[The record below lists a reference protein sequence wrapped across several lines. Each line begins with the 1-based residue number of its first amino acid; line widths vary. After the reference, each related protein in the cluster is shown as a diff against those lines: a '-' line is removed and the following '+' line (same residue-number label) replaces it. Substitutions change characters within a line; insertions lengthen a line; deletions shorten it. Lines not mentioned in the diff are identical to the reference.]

1 MAASLVSWLLAGV
14 LVVTCLAV
22 ARSAW
27 NLGERA
33 PGISRMALLSSVL
46 DAAAVAAFFR
56 LVVPWSTGTTLLWV
70 VAMAALAAAVAGM
83 VIRWPQLPSHAA
95 LLDFTEPDTEQE
107 QEREP
112 ATAPPGQNEPPNAG
126 SLRTKP
132 RRKPEKKPK
141 KEPGRRAVAVRAVV
155 LAAVVAFSFAVG

>member
-1 MAASLVSWLLAGV
+1 MAASLLSWLLAGV
-14 LVVTCLAV
+14 LVVTCLAA

-46 DAAAVAAFFR
+46 EAAAVAAFFR
-56 LVVPWSTGTTLLWV
+56 LVVAWSTGTTLLWV
-70 VAMAALAAAVAGM
+70 VAMAALAAAVAGL

-95 LLDFTEPDTEQE
+95 LLDFPDPEDIE

-112 ATAPPGQNEPPNAG
+112 AGTQPGQGESRHSGP
-126 SLRTKP
+126 LRTKP
-132 RRKPEKKPK
+132 RKKKPK